1 MSTVSEAFQQ
11 RAPATRVWVLL
22 GRKAGDNTQVLALAE
37 RLGWPCER
45 KHIVHRSWE
54 LLANRLLGVTLAGID
69 GRRSSP
75 LVAPWPDL
83 VISSGRRNE
92 PVARWIQRQSGGL
105 CRIVHVGRPW
115 ADPGCFDLLVAT
127 PQYPI
132 ADYPNVLMNALP
144 MHRLDAGALSEA
156 RARWDSLFEGLPR
169 PRTVVLLGGNSGAF
183 VFTEAKARRLGA
195 MVNGLARSCGGS
207 VLVTDSA
214 RTPAGVL
221 EAFVTEVDVPVYA
234 HRWGGARELNPYLGY
249 LAIAD
254 QFVVTADSVS
264 MVAEAEFTGKP
275 VYLFSLDDGGDW
287 WRRAYNYR
295 FDALMHRLAATFG
308 PVRLRRDAEAMMRR
322 LVAEGR
328 AAWLGQGEP
337 VGSTTRSDDTGVAA
351 RAVGALFTSHD

>member
-1 MSTVSEAFQQ
+1 MSTVSEASLQ
-11 RAPATRVWVLL
+11 RTPPTRVWVLL

-37 RLGWPCER
+37 RLGWSFEQ
-45 KHIVHRSWE
+45 KYIVHRSWE

-69 GRRSSP
+69 RKRSSP
-75 LVAPWPDL
+75 LVSPWPDL

-92 PVARWIQRQSGGL
+92 PVARWIQRQSGGV
-105 CRIVHVGRPW
+105 CRTVHVGRPW

-132 ADYPNVLMNALP
+132 AGYPNVLMNPLP
-144 MHRLDAGALSEA
+144 MHRLDDAVLSAA
-156 RARWDSLFEGLPR
+156 RARWESRFEALPR

-183 VFTEAKARRLGA
+183 VFTKAKARRLGA
-195 MVNGLARSCGGS
+195 MVNGLVRSRGGS

-221 EAFVTEVDVPVYA
+221 EAFVAELKVPVHA
-234 HRWGGARELNPYLGY
+234 HRWGGARDLNTYPGY
-249 LAIAD
+249 LATAD

-264 MVAEAEFTGKP
+264 MVAEAECTGKP
-275 VYLFSLDDGGDW
+275 VYLFSLDDGPDW
-287 WRRAYNYR
+287 WKRAYNYR
-295 FDALMHRLAATFG
+295 FDALMHRLAACVG
-308 PVRLRRDAEAMMRR
+308 PVRLRRDAEAMMRG

-337 VGSTTRSDDTGVAA
+337 VGSATRSDDTGVAA
-351 RAVGALFTSHD
+351 TAVAALFTSRH